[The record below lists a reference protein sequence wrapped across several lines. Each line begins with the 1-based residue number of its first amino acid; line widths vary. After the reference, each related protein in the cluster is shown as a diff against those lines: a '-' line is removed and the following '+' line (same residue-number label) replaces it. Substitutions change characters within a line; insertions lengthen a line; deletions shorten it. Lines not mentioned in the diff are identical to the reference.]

1 MDPNNVPDKSIFK
14 EASIMKTN
22 PQIQCVQ
29 HTFHYQDK
37 PIRMLQEGRETWFVA
52 ADICTALGLPQV
64 SRAVRRVSPY
74 STKLVKVSLLQQPNR
89 SVAMNVVDCIG
100 LEEMMQQG
108 TKQAADPFQRW
119 LEREVIPVE
128 LLCDEDPLAA
138 AGLKGNVPIETKTLD
153 FAEVPSATPEA
164 TTAADPAEA
173 EQPRFSR
180 SDLILLALDAEDE
193 CDALKKKIAALEP
206 KAAAYDRLAAGKDS
220 YSLGETAKLLGIPL
234 QGRNNLIKFLRR
246 DGILMEGNIAK
257 QRYIDSGHFSVVQQD
272 YFAQDGSPRVR
283 PVTRVYAS
291 GVEFIRNR
299 MDNYIRRQ
307 LATPGG
313 F

>member
-1 MDPNNVPDKSIFK
+1 
-14 EASIMKTN
+14 MKTT
-22 PQIQCVQ
+22 PKSQFVQ

-74 STKLVKVSLLQQPNR
+74 STKMAKVSLLQQPNR

-100 LEEMMQQG
+100 LEEMMLQG
-108 TKQAADPFQRW
+108 TNQVVDPFQRW

-138 AGLKGNVPIETKTLD
+138 ARLKGNVPIETKTVD
-153 FAEVPSATPEA
+153 FAEAPSATHEA
-164 TTAADPAEA
+164 SAATDVPADA
-173 EQPRFSR
+173 DLTRFSR
-180 SDLILLALDAEDE
+180 RDLILLALDAEDE
-193 CDALKKKIAALEP
+193 CDELKQKIAALEP

-272 YFAQDGSPRVR
+272 YFAQDGSPHGR

-291 GVEFIRNR
+291 GVEFIRSR

-307 LATPGG
+307 LAKPGG